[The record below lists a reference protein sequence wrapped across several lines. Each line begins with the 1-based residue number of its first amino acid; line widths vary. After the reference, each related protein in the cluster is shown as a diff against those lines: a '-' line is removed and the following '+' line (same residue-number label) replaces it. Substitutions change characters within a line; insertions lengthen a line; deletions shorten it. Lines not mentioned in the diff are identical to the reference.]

1 MSEMLQEKRGQAMV
15 EFAITIPFF
24 VIVTLIGMYVMFA
37 LHDYFTLQ
45 EIAREAAR
53 QRAVY
58 TTEQLPD
65 ANLRAHIQSYA
76 SLSDTYSFE
85 PTRDLTVTFDNA
97 SGSVETG
104 DKFVAVTA
112 VATKAGSKNVVLN
125 ILPDRLSYSLVMRQE
140 W

>member
-1 MSEMLQEKRGQAMV
+1 MLQEKRGQAMV

-58 TTEQLPD
+58 TTEQMPD
-65 ANLRAHIQSYA
+65 ANLQAHIKSYA
-76 SLSDTYSFE
+76 ALSDTYSFE
-85 PTRDLTVTFDNA
+85 PSRDLTVAFDKVSANA
-97 SGSVETG
+97 DTG
-104 DKFVAVTA
+104 DKFVEVTA
-112 VATKAGSKNVVLN
+112 VATKAKSQNVVYN

>member
-1 MSEMLQEKRGQAMV
+1 MV

-24 VIVTLIGMYVMFA
+24 VIVTLIGMYIMFM

-65 ANLRAHIQSYA
+65 ANLQAHIKSYA

-85 PTRDLTVTFDNA
+85 PSRDLTVAFDQI
-97 SGSVETG
+97 SGSVGTG
-104 DKFVAVTA
+104 DKFVEVKA
-112 VATKAGSKNVVLN
+112 VATKVKSKNIVYN

>member
-1 MSEMLQEKRGQAMV
+1 MLKRMYEQRGQAMV

-24 VIVTLIGMYVMFA
+24 VIVTLIGMYIMFM

-58 TTEQLPD
+58 TAEQLPD
-65 ANLRAHIQSYA
+65 ALLQAHIKRYA
-76 SLSDTYSFE
+76 ALSDTYSFE
-85 PTRDLTVTFDNA
+85 PSRDLQVTFDNA
-97 SGSVETG
+97 SSDAGMS
-104 DKFVAVTA
+104 DKFVAVKA
-112 VATKAGSKNVVLN
+112 VATKAKSKNIVYN
-125 ILPDRLSYSLVMRQE
+125 ILPDELSYSLVMRQE